1 MRSRI
6 SAADGAEM
14 VPFSLT
20 DEELAQIRLMQTGQ
34 NVPFYQAF
42 AKACGGEDEFAQ
54 KCRKSAKNLKHGG
67 FRRKSCGYRTS
78 FGI

>member
-1 MRSRI
+1 
-6 SAADGAEM
+6 M

-54 KCRKSAKNLKHGG
+54 KCRKSAK
-67 FRRKSCGYRTS
+67 T
-78 FGI
+78 